1 METIEC
7 KQSLEDPL
15 EVGENCCLLFCPQF
29 IQIPIKSGLG
39 FGLTHGGIF
48 QLIRLKWYFS
58 GFLGEIKAFG
68 LEKSTGKD
76 KDFLFEYTALV

>member
-39 FGLTHGGIF
+39 IL